1 MTPIADNG
9 CEFLSYEAAGAQA
22 GVSVR
27 TIARWVKAGMV
38 DVRGTGSARK
48 VLKSSLA
55 AYELS
60 LTLKAAAPSVF
71 EAGLVDQQKQ
81 RVFREFLLP
90 MVREIVQAEL
100 KFNAEAQRPQRDAEV
115 TV

>member
-1 MTPIADNG
+1 
-9 CEFLSYEAAGAQA
+9 
-22 GVSVR
+22 
-27 TIARWVKAGMV
+27 
-38 DVRGTGSARK
+38 
-48 VLKSSLA
+48 
-55 AYELS
+55 
-60 LTLKAAAPSVF
+60 VF